1 MKIILIIGIIIF
13 IGIGGY
19 FLLRSDFSQA
29 PYSPSTQTEMEDS
42 NISNKDNESGD
53 EQATI
58 KEFNMRAFKWSFDPA
73 IITVDKGD
81 RVKLHIISEDVT
93 HGFNLQAFGIN
104 ENLAPGKTTNVEF
117 IANKTGTFTFV
128 CSVFCGAGH
137 SDMAGQLI
145 VK

>member
-1 MKIILIIGIIIF
+1 MKIILIIIIVIF

-19 FLLRSDFSQA
+19 FLLRNDFSQT
-29 PYSPSTQTEMEDS
+29 PYSPSTRTETEDS
-42 NISNKDNESGD
+42 NSLNQNNVSED
-53 EQATI
+53 EQGMI

-73 IITVDKGD
+73 TITVNKGD

-93 HGFNLQAFGIN
+93 HGFNLPAFGIN
-104 ENLAPGKTTNVEF
+104 ENLAPGKTTDIEF

-128 CSVFCGAGH
+128 CSVFCGSGH
-137 SDMAGQLI
+137 SDMIGQLI